1 MQREQNQEELLEEMV
16 EQRYISRRQ
25 ALKTM
30 GALVLSAV
38 GGASCSTIS
47 KKQKSESPWELSFD
61 CDYFKDRKSALRL
74 VYIPDIHLVEYQKR
88 IVSFV
93 RDNKSIVDALC
104 LEGLCGDIN
113 EGYQNQMKKAEEHA
127 QHLIGERIKFMNEL
141 RQRKDKNSALLRA
154 LIERDISLFLA
165 HSENECC
172 PEVPQYLV
180 HSPGQYLAR
189 ELYNEI
195 PLFGMEKRT
204 LYEESLKELAAIQQ
218 CGLLYVYEALK
229 KEDEEIIQTIRD
241 MERKLP
247 LHYFYEALKKDE
259 EIKKTMRDMERKL
272 PLQQYREGR
281 SMLFTKL
288 NISSAEELNEV
299 LSDKIKIKKFMGLQ
313 RKREESVIENIDR
326 KFKEGT
332 LFVVMG
338 AIHREGLLKEIEE
351 RDLSVAIP
359 KRSNLS

>member
-195 PLFGMEKRT
+195 PLFGMETRT

-229 KEDEEIIQTIRD
+229 KEDEEIIQTI
-241 MERKLP
+241 
-247 LHYFYEALKKDE
+247 
-259 EIKKTMRDMERKL
+259 RDMERKL